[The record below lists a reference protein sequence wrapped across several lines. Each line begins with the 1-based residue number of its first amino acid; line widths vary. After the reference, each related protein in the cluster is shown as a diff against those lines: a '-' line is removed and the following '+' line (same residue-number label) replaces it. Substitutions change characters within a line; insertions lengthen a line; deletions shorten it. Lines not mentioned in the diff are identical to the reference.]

1 MAQDWVY
8 PQYCTHLLLKL
19 SMKTPGPT
27 SGKSPL
33 DLPRQLNRLLWNIN
47 PGLQTFRPWP
57 GWGGGTIWAANDIT
71 FWSWGAP
78 NYISNQNWLIQG
90 CLIFVFFFLQWNADS
105 LRFLQ
110 SLNKHISEQSFPPNT
125 SNPSNPQESHHGL
138 VEDEH
143 TYLGSSTMGL
153 LWRG

>member
-1 MAQDWVY
+1 MEGSRLGLPTVLHTSLIKIKHENPWPNVRKESTWSSPTA
-8 PQYCTHLLLKL
+8 K
-19 SMKTPGPT
+19 PT
-27 SGKSPL
+27 SVEHQSWTSNVSPL
-33 DLPRQLNRLLWNIN
+33 AWL
-47 PGLQTFRPWP
+47 
-57 GWGGGTIWAANDIT
+57 GGGTIWAANDIT

-125 SNPSNPQESHHGL
+125 SNPQENHHGL

-143 TYLGSSTMGL
+143 TYLGSSSMGL

>member
-57 GWGGGTIWAANDIT
+57 GWGGVRFGQQMTSL
-71 FWSWGAP
+71 FGVGEP
-78 NYISNQNWLIQG
+78 LI
-90 CLIFVFFFLQWNADS
+90 I
-105 LRFLQ
+105 
-110 SLNKHISEQSFPPNT
+110 
-125 SNPSNPQESHHGL
+125 
-138 VEDEH
+138 
-143 TYLGSSTMGL
+143 
-153 LWRG
+153 